1 VSRIVRLL
9 FHNWP
14 LKLAAIVLASM
25 LYIGLVIAQSQQEC
39 VCTVPI
45 DPVNQSDTAVLSSSL
60 PQVTRIRYVSI
71 GDASGRA
78 SADSFRA
85 TIDLS
90 GIEGGPVFVPVR
102 VESVDPR
109 FIVLGADPTRVQ
121 VRLDPLTS
129 KDVPVKVV
137 TGPTPANL
145 DVRAPVFSPQTVT
158 VTGPASVVNR
168 ITSARADVV
177 IEPAGLEVDRDVDL
191 IPVDE
196 LGNRV
201 TPAKVEPSTAHVQ
214 IAVFSAL
221 RTRSLPVNPD
231 VVGSPADGY
240 RVVSVTV
247 SPDVVG
253 VEIDA
258 DQLATVTVVDT
269 APVSISGAIQD
280 IAADVALAPPVGVL
294 PQETTTVHVVVSI
307 VPIAGTRTFDAGIVL
322 TGARAD
328 LHYSLSVN
336 DARAT
341 AGGPLADLER
351 IDPATFILTAP
362 VAGLGP
368 GTHEVLLEANLPI
381 GLNLVAIDPPRV
393 TVTITVPA
401 LSSPAAVP

>member
-1 VSRIVRLL
+1 VSRIARLL

-25 LYIGLVIAQSQQEC
+25 LYIGLVVAQSQQEC
-39 VCTVPI
+39 TCNVPI
-45 DPVNQSDTAVLSSSL
+45 DPVNQSDTMVLSSTL
-60 PQVTRIRYVSI
+60 PTVTRIRYVSI
-71 GDASGRA
+71 GDASARA

-90 GIEGGPVFVPVR
+90 GVGAGPTNVPVR
-102 VESVDPR
+102 VESVDSR
-109 FIVLGADPTRVQ
+109 FIVLGADPARVQ
-121 VRLDPLTS
+121 VRLDPLKS
-129 KDVPVKVV
+129 KDVPVTVV
-137 TGPTPANL
+137 TGPTPPNL
-145 DVRAPVFSPQTVT
+145 DVRAPVFTPQTVK
-158 VTGPASVVNR
+158 VTGPASVVDR

-177 IEPAGLEVDRDVDL
+177 IEPAGLVVDRDVDL
-191 IPVDE
+191 VPVDE

-201 TPAKVEPSTAHVQ
+201 TPAKVEPSKAHVQ

-221 RTRSLPVNPD
+221 KTRSLPINPD
-231 VVGSPADGY
+231 VVGAPADGY
-240 RVVSVTV
+240 RVASVTV

-258 DQLATVTVVDT
+258 DQLATVVVVDT

-280 IAADVALAPPVGVL
+280 VEADVALAPPAGVL
-294 PQETTTVHVVVSI
+294 PLQTTTVHVAVRI
-307 VPIAGTRTFDAGIVL
+307 VPILGTRTFDAGIVL

-341 AGGPLADLER
+341 AGGPMADLER

-368 GTHEVLLEANLPI
+368 GNHEVTLEANLPI
-381 GLNLVAIDPPRV
+381 GLSLVSIDPPRI
-393 TVTITVPA
+393 TVTISVP
-401 LSSPAAVP
+401 SSPLPSAGP